1 MIKNLMFAKQLCQ
14 MCILSCTLVC
24 DDTFQLCLSTMF
36 LSRGGE
42 EVNEV
47 GEVEVGEVQDEE
59 EFLAALAAS

>member
-1 MIKNLMFAKQLCQ
+1 
-14 MCILSCTLVC
+14 
-24 DDTFQLCLSTMF
+24 MF